1 MRHFAEF
8 SIARR
13 RMVEDQLIDKGIA
26 DSGVLDTMRKVP
38 RHLFVEPAFAAQ
50 AYSDTP
56 LPIGEK
62 QTISHP
68 YIVAFMTEVL
78 DLKGRETVLEIGTG
92 SGYQAAVLSC
102 LCRRVYSIERHTFL
116 AKRARRVLDEIGCG
130 NVQMKTGDG
139 TLGWPEMGPFDGII
153 VTAGAPVL
161 PAKLK
166 QQLSIGGRLVVPV
179 GDKQQQVLLKIT
191 RLSEDQFQEDK
202 FHGCRFVPLV
212 GEEGWADGT
221 Y

>member
-1 MRHFAEF
+1 MKLFPEF

-13 RMVEDQLIDKGIA
+13 RMVDEQLRGNGIL
-26 DSGVLDTMRKVP
+26 DGKVLEAMLRVP
-38 RHLFVEPAFAAQ
+38 RHLFVESALAAQ

-68 YIVAFMTEVL
+68 YIVAFMTEALALV
-78 DLKGRETVLEIGTG
+78 GRESVLEIGSG

-102 LCRRVYSIERHTFL
+102 LTRRVYTIERHVSL
-116 AKRARRVLDEIGCG
+116 AKRARRVLDDIGCS
-130 NVQMKTGDG
+130 NVQLKLGDG

-161 PAKLK
+161 PQKLK
-166 QQLSIGGRLVVPV
+166 EQLTIGGRLVVPV
-179 GDKQQQVLLKIT
+179 GDKAQQVLLRIT
-191 RLSEDQFQEDK
+191 RTSDDSYTEER

-212 GEEGWADGT
+212 GAEGWADGV

>member
-1 MRHFAEF
+1 MKHYADFT
-8 SIARR
+8 IARR
-13 RMVEDQLIDKGIA
+13 RMVAEQLLGNGITET
-26 DSGVLDTMRKVP
+26 GVLETMQKVP
-38 RHLFVEPAFAAQ
+38 RHLFVEPALAAQ

-78 DLKGRETVLEIGTG
+78 ALQGRETVLEIGTG

-102 LCRRVYSIERHTFL
+102 LCRRVYTVERHTYL
-116 AKRARRVLDEIGCG
+116 AKRARRILDEIGCS
-130 NVQMKTGDG
+130 NIQLKLGDG

-161 PAKLK
+161 PARLK
-166 QQLSIGGRLVVPV
+166 EQLSLGGRLVVPV

-191 RLSEDQFQEDK
+191 RTAEDRFEEEK
-202 FHGCRFVPLV
+202 FLGCRFVPLV
-212 GEEGWADGT
+212 GEEGWADGA